1 MLHFASLVQL
11 SEGAT
16 LSEGH
21 YVGGWEE
28 PLYKC
33 WGLDKVLLERGLS
46 PSFNFTASIWQ
57 VADSRQHIV
66 GLCFKIVI
74 SNLSCSVLRPN
85 KLFKLTVKNS
95 ENIKLWKCVTML
107 VVCLRVDGLNTERQD
122 SRGSQLP
129 GDCQQQLR
137 SSGRLVQI
145 QFYFSFDSSQPFQ
158 NFNFSEVFSGFCS

>member
-11 SEGAT
+11 WKGAT
-16 LSEGH
+16 LCEGH

-33 WGLDKVLLERGLS
+33 WGLDQVLLESGLS

-66 GLCFKIVI
+66 GLSFKIVI
-74 SNLSCSVLRPN
+74 SSLSCSVLRPN

-107 VVCLRVDGLNTERQD
+107 VVCLRVGGLSTKRQD
-122 SRGSQLP
+122 S
-129 GDCQQQLR
+129 R
-137 SSGRLVQI
+137 SSGRLVQN

-158 NFNFSEVFSGFCS
+158 NFNFSESFSSFCSWVICKYHY